1 MKHLKQSSLALA
13 ISFASNLL
21 IVTHSQAAG
30 INSSSDIAEMS
41 NITIS
46 GNAQMGG
53 AVSASMGTV
62 VAEQIAQRPISRAG
76 EILETV
82 PGLIVTQHSG
92 EGKANQYFL
101 RGFNLD
107 HGTDMATFI
116 DGMPVNNRTHAH
128 GQGYTDIN
136 FIIPEMIESL
146 DYSKGPYYGK
156 EGDYANAGAVR
167 MHSKSSMDDTL
178 IKIGFGQFGYQR
190 VLLAGGTNDLFS
202 DGDRFIAALDTTRY
216 DGPWDVAQEQEKYSA
231 MAKYTFGNAVN
242 GGNISFMGFD
252 NTWTA
257 TDQVPQRYIDNGG
270 DRYDSLD
277 DTTGGDTHRYSVSYE
292 GWHDIAGKSLQSN
305 MYAVDYGLDLFSN
318 YTYAIDPVNGDQ
330 IRQYDERKIIG
341 GSLLFDVLP
350 TAKGEWQ
357 LGMDVRH
364 DNIGDVS
371 LSATT
376 KRDVREVLI
385 RHKVEETGLGLFLQN
400 NHNWTNNFRTQ
411 IGARID
417 YLQADVE
424 NRLTGEKSDANDSM
438 VSPKFN
444 AIYSATETTHI
455 FFNYGQG
462 YHSNDARGF
471 SEGSRATNGKADVFA
486 RSEGADIGVQSQL
499 TDTLQLA
506 ASLWWLTLDSELVFV
521 GDNGETE
528 ASDKS
533 ERKGVEASIFWQPQ
547 SWLIIDSDVALSQ
560 ARLQPSGQSD
570 QYIPGAIERVF
581 SLGVAVHDFGQWD
594 AGLRLRHFGDFAL
607 NEDNSERA
615 DAVTML
621 NAQLGYDFTT
631 SLSGSVEV
639 LNITNEEGND
649 ITYLYDSRL
658 PAVNGNPA
666 EVTDVEDVHLHPTEP
681 RMVRASLAYRF

>member
-156 EGDYANAGAVR
+156 EGDFANAGAVR

>member
-1 MKHLKQSSLALA
+1 
-13 ISFASNLL
+13 
-21 IVTHSQAAG
+21 
-30 INSSSDIAEMS
+30 
-41 NITIS
+41 
-46 GNAQMGG
+46 
-53 AVSASMGTV
+53 
-62 VAEQIAQRPISRAG
+62 
-76 EILETV
+76 
-82 PGLIVTQHSG
+82 
-92 EGKANQYFL
+92 
-101 RGFNLD
+101 
-107 HGTDMATFI
+107 
-116 DGMPVNNRTHAH
+116 
-128 GQGYTDIN
+128 
-136 FIIPEMIESL
+136 
-146 DYSKGPYYGK
+146 
-156 EGDYANAGAVR
+156 
-167 MHSKSSMDDTL
+167 
-178 IKIGFGQFGYQR
+178 
-190 VLLAGGTNDLFS
+190 
-202 DGDRFIAALDTTRY
+202 
-216 DGPWDVAQEQEKYSA
+216 
-231 MAKYTFGNAVN
+231 
-242 GGNISFMGFD
+242 MGFD

-277 DTTGGDTHRYSVSYE
+277 DTTGGDSHRYSISYE
-292 GWHDIAGKSLQSN
+292 GWHDIAGKSLLSN
-305 MYAVDYGLDLFSN
+305 VYVVDYGLDLFSN

-385 RHKVEETGLGLFLQN
+385 RHKVEETGLGIFLQN
-400 NHNWTNNFRTQ
+400 NHNWTNTFRTQ

>member
-1 MKHLKQSSLALA
+1 MKHIKQSSLALA
-13 ISFASNLL
+13 ISLASNLL
-21 IVTHSQAAG
+21 ISANVQAAG
-30 INSSSDIAEMS
+30 INSSTDITELS

-46 GNAQMGG
+46 GSAQMGD

-62 VAEQIAQRPISRAG
+62 VAEQIEQRPISRAG

-82 PGLIVTQHSG
+82 PGLIVTSHSG

-107 HGTDMATFI
+107 HGTDMATFM
-116 DGMPVNNRTHAH
+116 DGMPINNRTHAH

-156 EGDYANAGAVR
+156 EGDFANAGAVR
-167 MHSKSSMDDTL
+167 MHSKSTMDDTL

-190 VLLAGGTNDLFS
+190 LLLAGGTNDIFS
-202 DGDRFIAALDTTRY
+202 DGDSFVAALDTTRY

-252 NTWTA
+252 NTWIA
-257 TDQVPQRYIDNGG
+257 TDQIPQRYIDNGG

-277 DTTGGDTHRYSVSYE
+277 DTTGGKTHRYSVNYE
-292 GWHDIAGKSLQSN
+292 GWHDIAGKALQSN
-305 MYAVDYGLDLFSN
+305 VYVIDYGLELFAN
-318 YTYAIDPVNGDQ
+318 HTYATDPVNGDQ

-350 TAKGEWQ
+350 TDNGEWQ
-357 LGMDVRH
+357 LGVDVRH
-364 DNIGDVS
+364 DHIGDVS
-371 LSATT
+371 LTATK
-376 KRDVREVLI
+376 KRKTLEDGELL

-400 NHNWTNNFRTQ
+400 NHNWTDNFRTQ
-411 IGARID
+411 IGARVD

-424 NRLTGEKSDANDSM
+424 NRLTGEKNDASDSM
-438 VSPKFN
+438 VSPKIN
-444 AIYSATETTHI
+444 AIYSTSDTTHW
-455 FFNYGQG
+455 FANYGQG

-471 SEGSRATNGKADVFA
+471 SEGSKDTGNKADVFA
-486 RSEGADIGVQSQL
+486 RSEGADLGIQSQL

-506 ASLWWLTLDSELVFV
+506 ASLWWLTLESELIFV

-533 ERKGVEASIFWQPQ
+533 ERKGIEGSIFWQPQ
-547 SWLIIDSDVALSQ
+547 SWLIIDSDIAFSQ
-560 ARLQPSGQSD
+560 ARLQPKGQGE

-581 SLGVAVHDFGQWD
+581 SLGISVHDFGQWD

-621 NAQLGYDFTT
+621 NAQLGYDF
-631 SLSGSVEV
+631 SQRLSASFDVIN
-639 LNITNEEGND
+639 LTNEEGND
-649 ITYLYDSRL
+649 ITYLYESRL
-658 PAVNGNPA
+658 PGESDN
-666 EVTDVEDVHLHPTEP
+666 VEDVHLHPTEP
-681 RMVRASLAYRF
+681 RMVRGSIAYRF

>member
-1 MKHLKQSSLALA
+1 MKHIKQSSLALA

-21 IVTHSQAAG
+21 ISVNAQAAG
-30 INSSSDIAEMS
+30 INSSADITELS

-46 GNAQMGG
+46 GSAQVGG

-62 VAEQIAQRPISRAG
+62 VAEQIEQRPISRAG

-107 HGTDMATFI
+107 HGTDMATFM
-116 DGMPVNNRTHAH
+116 DGMPINNRTHAH

-156 EGDYANAGAVR
+156 EGDFANAGAVR
-167 MHSKSSMDDTL
+167 MHSKSTMDDTL

-190 VLLAGGTNDLFS
+190 LLLVGGNNDIFS
-202 DGDRFIAALDTTRY
+202 DGDRFVAALDTTRY

-231 MAKYTFGNAVN
+231 MAKYTFGDAVN

-252 NTWTA
+252 NSWIA
-257 TDQVPQRYIDNGG
+257 TDQIPQRYIDNGG
-270 DRYDSLD
+270 DRYDSLE
-277 DTTGGDTHRYSVSYE
+277 DTAGGDTHRYSVNYE
-292 GWHDIAGKSLQSN
+292 GWHDVAGKTLQSN
-305 MYAVDYGLDLFSN
+305 VYVIDYGMDLFSN

-350 TAKGEWQ
+350 MANGEWQ
-357 LGMDVRH
+357 LGVDVRH
-364 DNIGDVS
+364 DQIADVS

-376 KRDVREVLI
+376 KRETQEVLI

-400 NHNWTNNFRTQ
+400 NHRWTDNFRTQ
-411 IGARID
+411 IGARFD

-424 NRLTGEKSDANDSM
+424 NRLTGEKNGASDTM
-438 VSPKFN
+438 VSPKIN
-444 AIYSATETTHI
+444 AIYSTSDTTHW
-455 FFNYGQG
+455 FANYGQG

-471 SEGSRATNGKADVFA
+471 SEGSRATKEKADVFA
-486 RSEGADIGVQSQL
+486 RSEGADIGVQTQL

-506 ASLWWLTLDSELVFV
+506 ASLWWLTLESELIFV

-533 ERKGVEASIFWQPQ
+533 ERKGVEGSIFWQPQ
-547 SWLIIDSDVALSQ
+547 SWLIIDSDVAFSQ
-560 ARLQPSGQSD
+560 ARLKPKGKGE

-581 SLGVAVHDFGQWD
+581 SLGITVHDFGQWD

-607 NEDNSERA
+607 NEDNSQRA

-621 NAQLGYDFTT
+621 NVQLEYNF
-631 SLSGSVEV
+631 SQRLSASFDVIN
-639 LNITNEEGND
+639 LTNEEGND
-649 ITYLYDSRL
+649 ITYLYESRL
-658 PAVNGNPA
+658 PGETA
-666 EVTDVEDVHLHPTEP
+666 DVEDVHLHPTEP
-681 RMVRASLAYRF
+681 RMVRGSLAYRF

>member
-1 MKHLKQSSLALA
+1 MKHIKQSSLALA

-21 IVTHSQAAG
+21 ISVNAQAAG
-30 INSSSDIAEMS
+30 INSSADITELS

-46 GNAQMGG
+46 GSAQVGG

-62 VAEQIAQRPISRAG
+62 VAEQIEQRPISRAG

-107 HGTDMATFI
+107 HGTDMATFM
-116 DGMPVNNRTHAH
+116 DGMPINNRTHAH

-156 EGDYANAGAVR
+156 EGDFANAGAVR
-167 MHSKSSMDDTL
+167 MHSKSTMDDTL

-190 VLLAGGTNDLFS
+190 LLLVGGTNDIFS
-202 DGDRFIAALDTTRY
+202 EGDRFVAALDTTRY

-231 MAKYTFGNAVN
+231 MAKYTFGDAVN

-252 NTWTA
+252 NSWIA
-257 TDQVPQRYIDNGG
+257 TDQIPQRYIDNGG
-270 DRYDSLD
+270 DRYGSLE
-277 DTTGGDTHRYSVSYE
+277 DTAGGDTHRYSVNYE
-292 GWHDIAGKSLQSN
+292 GWHDVAGKTLQSN
-305 MYAVDYGLDLFSN
+305 VYVIDYGMDLFSN
-318 YTYAIDPVNGDQ
+318 YTYATDPVNGDQ

-350 TAKGEWQ
+350 MANGEWQ
-357 LGMDVRH
+357 LGVDVRH
-364 DNIGDVS
+364 DQIGDVS

-376 KRDVREVLI
+376 KRETQEVLI

-400 NHNWTNNFRTQ
+400 NHRWTDNFRTQ
-411 IGARID
+411 IGARFD

-424 NRLTGEKSDANDSM
+424 NRLTGEKNGASDTM
-438 VSPKFN
+438 VSPKIN
-444 AIYSATETTHI
+444 AIYSASDTTHW
-455 FFNYGQG
+455 FANYGQG

-471 SEGSRATNGKADVFA
+471 AEGSRATKEKADVFA
-486 RSEGADIGVQSQL
+486 RSEGADIGVQTQL

-506 ASLWWLTLDSELVFV
+506 ASLWWLTLESELIFV

-528 ASDKS
+528 ASNKS
-533 ERKGVEASIFWQPQ
+533 ERKGVEGSIFWQPQ
-547 SWLIIDSDVALSQ
+547 SWLIIDSDVAFSQ
-560 ARLQPSGQSD
+560 ARLQPKGQGE

-581 SLGVAVHDFGQWD
+581 SLGITVHDFGQWD

-607 NEDNSERA
+607 NEDNSQRA

-621 NAQLGYDFTT
+621 NVQLGYDF
-631 SLSGSVEV
+631 SQRLSASFDVIN
-639 LNITNEEGND
+639 LTNEEGND
-649 ITYLYDSRL
+649 ITYLYESRL
-658 PAVNGNPA
+658 PGETA
-666 EVTDVEDVHLHPTEP
+666 DVEDVHLHPTEP
-681 RMVRASLAYRF
+681 RMVRGSLAYRF

>member
-1 MKHLKQSSLALA
+1 MKHIKQSSLALA
-13 ISFASNLL
+13 ISLASNLL
-21 IVTHSQAAG
+21 ISANTQAAG
-30 INSSSDIAEMS
+30 INSSTDITELS

-46 GNAQMGG
+46 GSAQVGD

-62 VAEQIAQRPISRAG
+62 VAEQIEQRPISRAG

-82 PGLIVTQHSG
+82 PGLIVTSHSG

-107 HGTDMATFI
+107 HGTDMATFM
-116 DGMPVNNRTHAH
+116 DGMPINNRTHAH

-156 EGDYANAGAVR
+156 EGDFANAGAVR
-167 MHSKSSMDDTL
+167 MHTKSTMDDTL

-190 VLLAGGTNDLFS
+190 VLLAGGSNDIFS
-202 DGDRFIAALDTTRY
+202 AGDSFVAALDTTRY

-252 NTWTA
+252 NTWIA
-257 TDQVPQRYIDNGG
+257 TDQIPQRYIDNGG

-277 DTTGGDTHRYSVSYE
+277 DTTGGKTHRYSVNYE
-292 GWHDIAGKSLQSN
+292 GWHDIAGKALQSN
-305 MYAVDYGLDLFSN
+305 VYVIDYGLELFAN
-318 YTYAIDPVNGDQ
+318 HTYATDPVNGDQ

-350 TAKGEWQ
+350 TDSGEWQ
-357 LGMDVRH
+357 LGVDVRH
-364 DNIGDVS
+364 DNVGDVS
-371 LSATT
+371 LSATK
-376 KRDVREVLI
+376 KRTTREVLL

-400 NHNWTNNFRTQ
+400 NHNWTDNFRTQ
-411 IGARID
+411 IGARFD

-424 NRLTGEKSDANDSM
+424 NRLTAEKSNASDSM
-438 VSPKFN
+438 VSPKLS
-444 AIYSATETTHI
+444 AIYSTSDTTHW
-455 FFNYGQG
+455 FANYGQG

-471 SEGSRATNGKADVFA
+471 SEGSKDTGNKADVFA
-486 RSEGADIGVQSQL
+486 RSEGADLGIQSQL

-506 ASLWWLTLDSELVFV
+506 ASLWWLTLESELIFV

-533 ERKGVEASIFWQPQ
+533 ERKGIEGSIFWQPQ
-547 SWLIIDSDVALSQ
+547 SWLIIDSDIAFSQ
-560 ARLQPSGQSD
+560 ARLQPKGQGE

-581 SLGVAVHDFGQWD
+581 SLGISVHDFGQWD

-607 NEDNSERA
+607 NEDNSQRA

-621 NAQLGYDFTT
+621 NAQLGYDF
-631 SLSGSVEV
+631 SQRLSASFDVIN
-639 LNITNEEGND
+639 LTNEEGND
-649 ITYLYDSRL
+649 ITYLYESRL
-658 PAVNGNPA
+658 PG
-666 EVTDVEDVHLHPTEP
+666 ESDDVEDVHLHPTEP
-681 RMVRASLAYRF
+681 RMVRGSIAYRF

>member
-156 EGDYANAGAVR
+156 EGDFANAGAVR

-277 DTTGGDTHRYSVSYE
+277 DTTGGDTHRYSISYE

-305 MYAVDYGLDLFSN
+305 VYAVDYGLDLFSN

-400 NHNWTNNFRTQ
+400 NHNWTNTFRTQ

>member
-1 MKHLKQSSLALA
+1 MKNIKQSSLALA
-13 ISFASNLL
+13 ISLASNLL
-21 IVTHSQAAG
+21 ISANAQAAG
-30 INSSSDIAEMS
+30 INSSTDITELS

-46 GNAQMGG
+46 GSAQMGD

-62 VAEQIAQRPISRAG
+62 VAEQIEQRPISRAG

-107 HGTDMATFI
+107 HGTDMATFM
-116 DGMPVNNRTHAH
+116 DGMPINNRTHAH

-156 EGDYANAGAVR
+156 EGDFANAGAVR
-167 MHSKSSMDDTL
+167 MHSKSTMDDTL

-190 VLLAGGTNDLFS
+190 LLLAGGANDIFS
-202 DGDRFIAALDTTRY
+202 DGDSFVAALDTTRY

-231 MAKYTFGNAVN
+231 MAKYTFGDAVN

-252 NTWTA
+252 NTWIA
-257 TDQVPQRYIDNGG
+257 TDQIPQRYIDNGG

-277 DTTGGDTHRYSVSYE
+277 DTVGGDTHRYSVNYE
-292 GWHDIAGKSLQSN
+292 GWHDVTGRTLQSN
-305 MYAVDYGLDLFSN
+305 VYVIDYGLELFAN
-318 YTYAIDPVNGDQ
+318 HTYATDPINGDQ

-350 TAKGEWQ
+350 TDNGEWQ
-357 LGMDVRH
+357 LGVDVRH
-364 DNIGDVS
+364 DHIGDVS

-376 KRDVREVLI
+376 KRETREVLI

-400 NHNWTNNFRTQ
+400 NHRWTDNFRTQ
-411 IGARID
+411 IGARFD

-424 NRLTGEKSDANDSM
+424 NRLTGEKNDASDAM
-438 VSPKFN
+438 VSPKIN
-444 AIYSATETTHI
+444 AIYSTSDTTHW
-455 FFNYGQG
+455 FANYGQG

-471 SEGSRATNGKADVFA
+471 SEGSHASDEKADVFA
-486 RSEGADIGVQSQL
+486 RSEGADIGVQTQL

-506 ASLWWLTLDSELVFV
+506 ASLWWLTLESELIFV

-533 ERKGVEASIFWQPQ
+533 ERKGVEGSIFWQPQ
-547 SWLIIDSDVALSQ
+547 SWLIIDSDIAFSQ
-560 ARLQPSGQSD
+560 ARLQPKGQGE

-581 SLGVAVHDFGQWD
+581 SLGISVHDFGQWD
-594 AGLRLRHFGDFAL
+594 AGLRLRHFGDFSL

-621 NAQLGYDFTT
+621 NAQLGYDF
-631 SLSGSVEV
+631 SQRLSASFDVIN
-639 LNITNEEGND
+639 LTNEEGND
-649 ITYLYDSRL
+649 ITYLYESRL
-658 PAVNGNPA
+658 PG
-666 EVTDVEDVHLHPTEP
+666 ESDDVEDVHLHPTEP
-681 RMVRASLAYRF
+681 RMVRGSIAYRF

>member
-1 MKHLKQSSLALA
+1 MKHIKQSSLALA

-21 IVTHSQAAG
+21 ISVNAQAAG
-30 INSSSDIAEMS
+30 INSSADITELS

-46 GNAQMGG
+46 GSAQVGG

-62 VAEQIAQRPISRAG
+62 VAEQIEQRPISRAG

-107 HGTDMATFI
+107 HGTDMATFM
-116 DGMPVNNRTHAH
+116 DGMPINNRTHAH

-156 EGDYANAGAVR
+156 EGDFANAGAVR
-167 MHSKSSMDDTL
+167 MHSKSTMDDTL

-190 VLLAGGTNDLFS
+190 LLLVGGNNDIFS
-202 DGDRFIAALDTTRY
+202 DGDRFVAALDTTRY

-231 MAKYTFGNAVN
+231 MAKYTFGDAVN

-252 NTWTA
+252 NSWIA
-257 TDQVPQRYIDNGG
+257 TDQIPQRYIDNGG
-270 DRYDSLD
+270 DRYDSLE
-277 DTTGGDTHRYSVSYE
+277 DTAGGDTHRYSVNYE
-292 GWHDIAGKSLQSN
+292 GWHDVAGKTLQSN
-305 MYAVDYGLDLFSN
+305 VYVIDYGMDLFSN
-318 YTYAIDPVNGDQ
+318 YTYATDPVNGDQ

-341 GSLLFDVLP
+341 GSFLFDVLP
-350 TAKGEWQ
+350 MDNGEWQ
-357 LGMDVRH
+357 LGVDVRH
-364 DNIGDVS
+364 DQIGDVS

-376 KRDVREVLI
+376 KRETQEVLI

-400 NHNWTNNFRTQ
+400 NHRWTDNFRTQ
-411 IGARID
+411 IGARFD

-424 NRLTGEKSDANDSM
+424 NRLTGEKNGASDTM
-438 VSPKFN
+438 VSPKIN
-444 AIYSATETTHI
+444 AIYSTSDTTHW
-455 FFNYGQG
+455 FANYGQG

-471 SEGSRATNGKADVFA
+471 SEGSRATKEKADVFA
-486 RSEGADIGVQSQL
+486 RSEGADIGVQTQL

-506 ASLWWLTLDSELVFV
+506 ASLWWLTLESELIFV

-533 ERKGVEASIFWQPQ
+533 ERKGVEGSIFWQPQ
-547 SWLIIDSDVALSQ
+547 SWLIIDSDVAFSQ
-560 ARLQPSGQSD
+560 ARLQPKGQGE

-581 SLGVAVHDFGQWD
+581 SLGITVHDFGQWD

-607 NEDNSERA
+607 NEDNSQRA

-621 NAQLGYDFTT
+621 NAQLGYDF
-631 SLSGSVEV
+631 SQRLSASFDVIN
-639 LNITNEEGND
+639 LTNEEGND
-649 ITYLYDSRL
+649 ITYLYESRL
-658 PAVNGNPA
+658 PGETA
-666 EVTDVEDVHLHPTEP
+666 DVEDVHLHPTEP
-681 RMVRASLAYRF
+681 RMVRGSLAYRF

>member
-1 MKHLKQSSLALA
+1 MTYKQQSVLTLA
-13 ISFASNLL
+13 ISFAFNL
-21 IVTHSQAAG
+21 VFVANMQAAG
-30 INSSSDIAEMS
+30 INSSSDIAELS
-41 NITIS
+41 HITVS
-46 GNAQMGG
+46 GSAQMGD

-62 VAEQIAQRPISRAG
+62 VAEQIEQRPISRAG
-76 EILETV
+76 EVLETV
-82 PGLIVTQHSG
+82 PGLIVTSHSG

-146 DYSKGPYYGK
+146 NYSKGPYYGK
-156 EGDYANAGAVR
+156 EGDFANAGAVR
-167 MHSKSSMDDTL
+167 LHSKSGMKNSL
-178 IKIGFGQFGYQR
+178 IKVGLGQFGYQR
-190 VLLAGGTNDLFS
+190 LLLAGGVSDLFNE
-202 DGDRFIAALDTTRY
+202 GDSFIAALDITRY
-216 DGPWDVAQEQEKYSA
+216 DGPWDVAQDQEKYSA
-231 MAKYTFGNAVN
+231 MAKYTFGDAVN

-252 NTWTA
+252 NTWIA
-257 TDQVPQRYIDNGG
+257 TDQIPQRYIDNGG
-270 DRYDSLD
+270 DRYDSMD
-277 DTTGGDTHRYSVSYE
+277 DTAGGNTHRYSLNYE
-292 GWHDIAGKSLQSN
+292 GWHDISGKELQSN
-305 MYAVDYGLDLFSN
+305 VYVIDYGLELFAN
-318 YTYAIDPVNGDQ
+318 HTYATDAINGDQ

-350 TAKGEWQ
+350 TANGEWQ

-364 DNIGDVS
+364 DHIGDVS
-371 LSATT
+371 LSATK
-376 KRDVREVLI
+376 KRETLVSGELI

-400 NHNWTNNFRTQ
+400 NHNWSDNFRTQ
-411 IGARID
+411 IGARFD

-424 NRLTGEKSDANDSM
+424 NRLTGEKNNASDSM
-438 VSPKFN
+438 VSPKLS
-444 AIYSATETTHI
+444 AIYSTSETTHW
-455 FFNYGQG
+455 FANYGQG

-471 SEGSRATNGKADVFA
+471 SEGSRATSEKADVFA
-486 RSEGADIGVQSQL
+486 RSEGADLGIQSQL
-499 TDTLQLA
+499 TDTLQVA
-506 ASLWWLTLDSELVFV
+506 ASLWWLTLESELIFV

-533 ERKGVEASIFWQPQ
+533 ERRGIEGSIFWQPE
-547 SWLIIDSDVALSQ
+547 SWLIIDSDVAFSQ
-560 ARLQPSGQSD
+560 ARLQPKGESE

-581 SLGVAVHDFGQWD
+581 SLGIAVHDFGQWD

-607 NEDNSERA
+607 NEDNSQRA

-631 SLSGSVEV
+631 VLSGSF
-639 LNITNEEGND
+639 EEGND

-658 PAVNGNPA
+658 PGEGA
-666 EVTDVEDVHLHPTEP
+666 DVEDVHLHPTEP
-681 RMVRASLAYRF
+681 RMVRASMAYRF

>member
-1 MKHLKQSSLALA
+1 MKHIKQSSLALA

-21 IVTHSQAAG
+21 ISVNAQAAG
-30 INSSSDIAEMS
+30 INSSADITELS

-46 GNAQMGG
+46 GSAQVGD

-62 VAEQIAQRPISRAG
+62 VAEQIEQRPISRAG

-82 PGLIVTQHSG
+82 PGLIVTSHSG

-156 EGDYANAGAVR
+156 EGDFANAGAVR
-167 MHSKSSMDDTL
+167 MHSKSTMDDSL

-190 VLLAGGTNDLFS
+190 LLLAGGTNDVFS
-202 DGDRFIAALDTTRY
+202 DGDSFVAALDTTRY

-242 GGNISFMGFD
+242 GGNVSFMGFD
-252 NTWTA
+252 NTWIA
-257 TDQVPQRYIDNGG
+257 TDQIPQRYIDNGG

-277 DTTGGDTHRYSVSYE
+277 DTTGGKTHRYSVNYE
-292 GWHDIAGKSLQSN
+292 GWHDIAGKALQSN
-305 MYAVDYGLDLFSN
+305 VYVIDYGLELFAN
-318 YTYAIDPVNGDQ
+318 HTYATDQDNGDQ
-330 IRQYDERKIIG
+330 IRQLDERKIIG
-341 GSLLFDVLP
+341 GSLLFDILP
-350 TAKGEWQ
+350 TDSGEWQ
-357 LGMDVRH
+357 LGVDVRH

-376 KRDVREVLI
+376 KRETQEVLI

-400 NHNWTNNFRTQ
+400 NHRWTDSFRTQ
-411 IGARID
+411 IGARVD

-424 NRLTGEKSDANDSM
+424 NRLTGEKNDASDTM
-438 VSPKFN
+438 VSPKIN
-444 AIYSATETTHI
+444 AIYSTSDTTHW
-455 FFNYGQG
+455 FANYGQG

-471 SEGSRATNGKADVFA
+471 SEGSRATNEKADVFA
-486 RSEGADIGVQSQL
+486 RSEGADIGVQTQL

-506 ASLWWLTLDSELVFV
+506 ASLWWLTLESELIFV

-533 ERKGVEASIFWQPQ
+533 ERKGVEGSIFWQPQ
-547 SWLIIDSDVALSQ
+547 SWLIIDSDVAFSQ
-560 ARLQPSGQSD
+560 ARLQPKGQGE

-581 SLGVAVHDFGQWD
+581 SLGITVHDFGQWD

-607 NEDNSERA
+607 NEDNSQRA

-621 NAQLGYDFTT
+621 NAQLGYDF
-631 SLSGSVEV
+631 SQRLSASFDVIN
-639 LNITNEEGND
+639 LTNEEGND
-649 ITYLYDSRL
+649 ITYLYESRL
-658 PAVNGNPA
+658 PGETA
-666 EVTDVEDVHLHPTEP
+666 DVEDVHLHPTEP
-681 RMVRASLAYRF
+681 RMVRGSLAYRF

>member
-1 MKHLKQSSLALA
+1 MKHIKQSSLALA

-21 IVTHSQAAG
+21 ISVNAQAAG
-30 INSSSDIAEMS
+30 INSSADITELS

-46 GNAQMGG
+46 GSAQVGG

-62 VAEQIAQRPISRAG
+62 VAEQIEQRPISRAG

-107 HGTDMATFI
+107 HGTDMATFM
-116 DGMPVNNRTHAH
+116 DGMPINNRTHAH

-156 EGDYANAGAVR
+156 EGDFANAGAVR
-167 MHSKSSMDDTL
+167 MHSKSTMDDTL

-190 VLLAGGTNDLFS
+190 LLLVGGNNDIFS
-202 DGDRFIAALDTTRY
+202 DGDRFVAALDTTRY

-231 MAKYTFGNAVN
+231 MAKYTFGDAVN

-252 NTWTA
+252 NSWIA
-257 TDQVPQRYIDNGG
+257 TDQIPQRYIDNGG
-270 DRYDSLD
+270 DRYDSLE
-277 DTTGGDTHRYSVSYE
+277 DTAGGDTHRYSVNYE
-292 GWHDIAGKSLQSN
+292 GWHDVAGKTLQSN
-305 MYAVDYGLDLFSN
+305 VYVIDYGMDLFSN
-318 YTYAIDPVNGDQ
+318 YTYATDPVNGDQ

-350 TAKGEWQ
+350 MANGEWQ
-357 LGMDVRH
+357 LGVDVRH
-364 DNIGDVS
+364 DQIGDVS

-376 KRDVREVLI
+376 KRETQEVLI

-400 NHNWTNNFRTQ
+400 NHRWTDNFRTQ
-411 IGARID
+411 IGARFD

-424 NRLTGEKSDANDSM
+424 NRLTGEKNGASDTM
-438 VSPKFN
+438 VSPKIN
-444 AIYSATETTHI
+444 AIYSTSDTTHW
-455 FFNYGQG
+455 FANYGQG

-471 SEGSRATNGKADVFA
+471 SEGSRATKEKADVFA
-486 RSEGADIGVQSQL
+486 RSEGADIGVQTQL

-506 ASLWWLTLDSELVFV
+506 ASLWWLTLESELIFV

-533 ERKGVEASIFWQPQ
+533 ERKGVEGSIFWQPQ
-547 SWLIIDSDVALSQ
+547 SWLIIDSDVAFSQ
-560 ARLQPSGQSD
+560 ARLQPKGQGE

-581 SLGVAVHDFGQWD
+581 SLGITVHDFGQWD

-607 NEDNSERA
+607 NEDNSQRA

-621 NAQLGYDFTT
+621 NAQLGYDF
-631 SLSGSVEV
+631 SQRLSASFDVIN
-639 LNITNEEGND
+639 LTNEEGND
-649 ITYLYDSRL
+649 ITYLYESRL
-658 PAVNGNPA
+658 PGETA
-666 EVTDVEDVHLHPTEP
+666 DVEDVHLHPTEP
-681 RMVRASLAYRF
+681 RMVRGSLAYRF

>member
-1 MKHLKQSSLALA
+1 MKNLKQNSLVLA

-21 IVTHSQAAG
+21 IVANSQAAG
-30 INSSSDIAEMS
+30 INSSSNVAELT

-46 GNAQMGG
+46 GSAQVGD

-62 VAEQIAQRPISRAG
+62 VAEQIEQRPISRAG

-82 PGLIVTQHSG
+82 PGLIVTSHSG

-156 EGDYANAGAVR
+156 EGDFANAGAVR
-167 MHSKSSMDDTL
+167 MHSKSDMDDTL

-190 VLLAGGTNDLFS
+190 LLLAGGGHDLFS
-202 DGDRFIAALDTTRY
+202 EGDSFVAALDTTRY

-231 MAKYTFGNAVN
+231 MAKYTFGDAVN
-242 GGNISFMGFD
+242 GGNISLMGFD
-252 NTWTA
+252 NNWIA
-257 TDQVPQRYIDNGG
+257 TDQIPQRYIDNGG

-277 DTTGGDTHRYSVSYE
+277 DTTGGETHRYSVNYE
-292 GWHDIAGKSLQSN
+292 GWHDIAGKALQSN
-305 MYAVDYGLDLFSN
+305 LYVIDYGLDLFAN
-318 YTYAIDPVNGDQ
+318 HTYATDAVNGDQ

-350 TAKGEWQ
+350 TDNGEWQ
-357 LGMDVRH
+357 LGLDLRH
-364 DNIGDVS
+364 DNIADVS
-371 LSATT
+371 LSATKERIT
-376 KRDVREVLI
+376 REVLL
-385 RHKVEETGLGLFLQN
+385 RHKVQETGVGVFLQN
-400 NHNWTNNFRTQ
+400 NHNWTENFRTQ
-411 IGARID
+411 IGARFD

-424 NRLTGEKSDANDSM
+424 NRLNGEKNAASDSM
-438 VSPKFN
+438 VSPKLS
-444 AIYSATETTHI
+444 AIYSTSETTHL
-455 FFNYGQG
+455 FANYGQG

-471 SEGSRATNGKADVFA
+471 SEGSSISDDKADVFA
-486 RSEGADIGVQSQL
+486 RSEGADLGIQTQL
-499 TDTLQLA
+499 SNTLQLA
-506 ASLWWLTLDSELVFV
+506 ASLWWLTLESELIFV

-533 ERKGVEASIFWQPQ
+533 ERKGIEGSIFWQPQ
-547 SWLIIDSDVALSQ
+547 TWLIIDSDIAFSQ
-560 ARLQPSGQSD
+560 ARLQPKGESD

-581 SLGVAVHDFGQWD
+581 SLGIAVHDFGQWD

-631 SLSGSVEV
+631 ELSGSFEV
-639 LNITNEEGND
+639 INLTNEEGND

-658 PAVNGNPA
+658 PGEAA
-666 EVTDVEDVHLHPTEP
+666 AVEDVHLHPTEP
-681 RMVRASLAYRF
+681 RMIRASMAYRF

>member
-1 MKHLKQSSLALA
+1 MTYKQQSVLTLA
-13 ISFASNLL
+13 ISFAFNL
-21 IVTHSQAAG
+21 VFVANMQAAG
-30 INSSSDIAEMS
+30 INSSSDITELS
-41 NITIS
+41 HITVS
-46 GNAQMGG
+46 GSAQMGD

-62 VAEQIAQRPISRAG
+62 VAEQIEQRPISRAG
-76 EILETV
+76 EVLETV
-82 PGLIVTQHSG
+82 PGLIVTSHSG

-146 DYSKGPYYGK
+146 NYSKGPYYGK
-156 EGDYANAGAVR
+156 EGDFANAGAVR
-167 MHSKSSMDDTL
+167 LHSKSGMKNSL
-178 IKIGFGQFGYQR
+178 IKVGLGQFGYQR
-190 VLLAGGTNDLFS
+190 LLLAGGVSDLFNE
-202 DGDRFIAALDTTRY
+202 GDSFIAALDITRY
-216 DGPWDVAQEQEKYSA
+216 DGPWDVAQDQEKYSA
-231 MAKYTFGNAVN
+231 MAKYTFGDAVN

-252 NTWTA
+252 NTWIA
-257 TDQVPQRYIDNGG
+257 TDQIPQRYIDNGG
-270 DRYDSLD
+270 DRYDSMD
-277 DTTGGDTHRYSVSYE
+277 DTTGGNTHRYSLNYE
-292 GWHDIAGKSLQSN
+292 GWHDISGKELQSN
-305 MYAVDYGLDLFSN
+305 VYVIDYGLELFAN
-318 YTYAIDPVNGDQ
+318 HTYATDAINGDQ

-350 TAKGEWQ
+350 TANGEWQ

-364 DNIGDVS
+364 DHIGDVS
-371 LSATT
+371 LSATK
-376 KRDVREVLI
+376 KRETLVSGELI

-400 NHNWTNNFRTQ
+400 NHNWSDNFRTQ
-411 IGARID
+411 IGARFD

-424 NRLTGEKSDANDSM
+424 NRLTGEKNNASDSM
-438 VSPKFN
+438 VSPKLS
-444 AIYSATETTHI
+444 AIYSTSETTHW
-455 FFNYGQG
+455 FANYGQG

-471 SEGSRATNGKADVFA
+471 SEGSRATSEKADVFA
-486 RSEGADIGVQSQL
+486 RSEGADLGIQSQL
-499 TDTLQLA
+499 TDTLQVA
-506 ASLWWLTLDSELVFV
+506 ASLWWLTLESELIFV

-533 ERKGVEASIFWQPQ
+533 ERRGIEGSIFWQPE
-547 SWLIIDSDVALSQ
+547 SWLIIDSDVAFSQ
-560 ARLQPSGQSD
+560 ARLQPKGESE

-581 SLGVAVHDFGQWD
+581 SLGIAVHDFGQWD

-607 NEDNSERA
+607 NEDNSQRA

-631 SLSGSVEV
+631 VLSGSFEV
-639 LNITNEEGND
+639 INLTNEEGND

-658 PAVNGNPA
+658 PGEGA
-666 EVTDVEDVHLHPTEP
+666 DVEDVHLHPTEP
-681 RMVRASLAYRF
+681 RMVRASMAYRF

>member
-46 GNAQMGG
+46 GNAQTGG

-116 DGMPVNNRTHAH
+116 DGMPINNRTHAH

-156 EGDYANAGAVR
+156 EGDFANAGAVR

-277 DTTGGDTHRYSVSYE
+277 DTTGGDSHRYSISYE
-292 GWHDIAGKSLQSN
+292 GWHDIAGKSLLSN
-305 MYAVDYGLDLFSN
+305 VYVVDYGLDLFSN

-385 RHKVEETGLGLFLQN
+385 RHKVEETGLGIFLQN
-400 NHNWTNNFRTQ
+400 NHNWTNTFRTQ

>member
-1 MKHLKQSSLALA
+1 MKNIKQSSLALA
-13 ISFASNLL
+13 ISLASNLL
-21 IVTHSQAAG
+21 ISANAQAAG
-30 INSSSDIAEMS
+30 INSSTDITELS

-46 GNAQMGG
+46 GSAQMGD

-62 VAEQIAQRPISRAG
+62 VAEQIEQRPISRAG

-107 HGTDMATFI
+107 HGTDMATFM
-116 DGMPVNNRTHAH
+116 DGMPINNRTHAH

-156 EGDYANAGAVR
+156 EGDFANAGAVR
-167 MHSKSSMDDTL
+167 MHSKSTMDDTL

-190 VLLAGGTNDLFS
+190 LLLAGGANDIFS
-202 DGDRFIAALDTTRY
+202 DGDSFVAALDTTRY

-231 MAKYTFGNAVN
+231 MAKYTFGDAVN

-252 NTWTA
+252 NTWIA
-257 TDQVPQRYIDNGG
+257 TDQIPQRYIDNGG

-277 DTTGGDTHRYSVSYE
+277 DTVGGDTHRYSVNYE
-292 GWHDIAGKSLQSN
+292 GWHDVTGRTLQSN
-305 MYAVDYGLDLFSN
+305 VYVIDYGLELFAN
-318 YTYAIDPVNGDQ
+318 HTYATDPINGDQ

-350 TAKGEWQ
+350 TDSGEWQ
-357 LGMDVRH
+357 LGVDVRH
-364 DNIGDVS
+364 DHIGDVS

-376 KRDVREVLI
+376 KRETREVLI

-400 NHNWTNNFRTQ
+400 NHRWTDNFRTQ
-411 IGARID
+411 IGARFD

-424 NRLTGEKSDANDSM
+424 NRLTGEKNDASDAM
-438 VSPKFN
+438 VSPKIN
-444 AIYSATETTHI
+444 AIYSTSDTTHW
-455 FFNYGQG
+455 FANYGQG

-471 SEGSRATNGKADVFA
+471 SEGSHASDEKADVFA
-486 RSEGADIGVQSQL
+486 RSEGADIGVQTQL

-506 ASLWWLTLDSELVFV
+506 ASLWWLTLESELIFV

-533 ERKGVEASIFWQPQ
+533 ERKGVEGSIFWQPQ
-547 SWLIIDSDVALSQ
+547 SWLIIDSDIAFSQ
-560 ARLQPSGQSD
+560 ARLQPKGQGE

-581 SLGVAVHDFGQWD
+581 SLGISVHDFGQWD

-621 NAQLGYDFTT
+621 NAQLGYDF
-631 SLSGSVEV
+631 SQRLSASFDVIN
-639 LNITNEEGND
+639 LTNEEGND
-649 ITYLYDSRL
+649 ITYLYESRL
-658 PAVNGNPA
+658 PG
-666 EVTDVEDVHLHPTEP
+666 ESDDVEDVHLHPTEP
-681 RMVRASLAYRF
+681 RMVRGSIAYRF

>member
-1 MKHLKQSSLALA
+1 MKHIKQSSLALA

-21 IVTHSQAAG
+21 ISANAQAAG
-30 INSSSDIAEMS
+30 INSSADITELS

-46 GNAQMGG
+46 GSAQVGD

-62 VAEQIAQRPISRAG
+62 VAEQIEQRPISRAG

-107 HGTDMATFI
+107 HGTDMATFM
-116 DGMPVNNRTHAH
+116 DGMPINNRTHAH

-156 EGDYANAGAVR
+156 EGDFANAGAVR
-167 MHSKSSMDDTL
+167 MHSKSTMDDTL
-178 IKIGFGQFGYQR
+178 IKIGLGQFGYQR
-190 VLLAGGTNDLFS
+190 LLLAGGTNDIFS
-202 DGDRFIAALDTTRY
+202 EGDSFVAALDTTRY

-231 MAKYTFGNAVN
+231 MAKYTFGDAVN

-252 NTWTA
+252 NSWIA
-257 TDQVPQRYIDNGG
+257 TDQIPQRYIDNGG
-270 DRYDSLD
+270 DRYDSLE
-277 DTTGGDTHRYSVSYE
+277 DTAGGDTHRYSVNYE
-292 GWHDIAGKSLQSN
+292 GWHDVAGKTLQSN
-305 MYAVDYGLDLFSN
+305 VYVIDYGMDLFSN
-318 YTYAIDPVNGDQ
+318 YTYATDPVNGDQ

-350 TAKGEWQ
+350 MDNGEWQ
-357 LGMDVRH
+357 LGVDVRH
-364 DNIGDVS
+364 DNIADVS

-376 KRDVREVLI
+376 KRETREVLI

-400 NHNWTNNFRTQ
+400 NHRWTDNFRTQ
-411 IGARID
+411 IGARVD

-424 NRLTGEKSDANDSM
+424 NRLTGEKNDASDTM
-438 VSPKFN
+438 VSPKIN
-444 AIYSATETTHI
+444 AIYSTSDTTHW
-455 FFNYGQG
+455 FANYGQG

-471 SEGSRATNGKADVFA
+471 SEGSRATNEKADVFA
-486 RSEGADIGVQSQL
+486 RSEGADIGVQTQL

-506 ASLWWLTLDSELVFV
+506 ASLWWLTLESELIFV

-533 ERKGVEASIFWQPQ
+533 ERKGVEGSIFWQPQ
-547 SWLIIDSDVALSQ
+547 SWLIIDSDVAFSQ
-560 ARLQPSGQSD
+560 ARLQPKGEGE

-581 SLGVAVHDFGQWD
+581 SLGITVHDFGQWD

-607 NEDNSERA
+607 NEDNSQRA

-621 NAQLGYDFTT
+621 NAQLGYDF
-631 SLSGSVEV
+631 SQRLSASFDVIN
-639 LNITNEEGND
+639 LTNEEGND
-649 ITYLYDSRL
+649 ITYLYESRL
-658 PAVNGNPA
+658 PGETA
-666 EVTDVEDVHLHPTEP
+666 DVEDVHLHPTEP
-681 RMVRASLAYRF
+681 RMVRGSLAYRF